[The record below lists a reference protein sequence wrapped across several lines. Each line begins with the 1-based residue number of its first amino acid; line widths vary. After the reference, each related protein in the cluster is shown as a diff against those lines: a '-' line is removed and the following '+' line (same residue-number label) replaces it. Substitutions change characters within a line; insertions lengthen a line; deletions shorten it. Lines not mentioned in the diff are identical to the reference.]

1 MADPEVESKREKDL
15 EDDMR
20 AKMEEEEL
28 ILNET
33 VEQMMNMEINQRKN
47 EGGMECFE
55 EVSKNR
61 LEFNNWKTEREWKL
75 QKMHEANRTLAPADN
90 ANKTE
95 LETEDREKGKEQ
107 RQNL

>member
-1 MADPEVESKREKDL
+1 MAQQSDTTHMADPGSMAEVESKREKDL
-15 EDDMR
+15 EDYMR

-55 EVSKNR
+55 EGSKYR
-61 LEFNNWKTEREWKL
+61 LEFNNWKTERE
-75 QKMHEANRTLAPADN
+75 
-90 ANKTE
+90 
-95 LETEDREKGKEQ
+95 
-107 RQNL
+107 